1 MIIVITC
8 IYTRIQC
15 IFVIVIST
23 LISTR
28 SLVQYEFKV
37 IKNKGNTLKEKNTK
51 DLINQLVSSIQ
62 ERKGKKIV
70 IADLT
75 AIEDTITNYFIICE
89 GTSSNQVGSIVENLK
104 YDIKEQLGESPLA
117 IDGLGSAE
125 WVVID
130 YVNVVVHVF
139 QPEAR
144 NYYDLENLWADA
156 QLTTI
161 PDID

>member
-1 MIIVITC
+1 M
-8 IYTRIQC
+8 
-15 IFVIVIST
+15 
-23 LISTR
+23 
-28 SLVQYEFKV
+28 
-37 IKNKGNTLKEKNTK
+37 KEKNTK

-89 GTSSNQVGSIVENLK
+89 GTSSNQVSSIVENLK
-104 YDIKEQLGESPLA
+104 DDIKEQLGESPLA

-125 WVVID
+125 WVVLD